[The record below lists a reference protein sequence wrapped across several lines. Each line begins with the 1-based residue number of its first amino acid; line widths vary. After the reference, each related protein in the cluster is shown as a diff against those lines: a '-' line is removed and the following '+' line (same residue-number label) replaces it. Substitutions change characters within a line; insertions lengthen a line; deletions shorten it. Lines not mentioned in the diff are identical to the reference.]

1 MYYPKNKIKTGLHT
15 NGGEYIFIDS
25 QKEYVGFYY
34 ALYNGTFYE
43 GKSPT
48 KGNKQIIPILDDKT
62 RESAPFYPTENP
74 YATDHSTPGSIVPP
88 DFRINSSNPEL
99 NNKAYIPTLNQI
111 QNVPIPSYRSPLRTD
126 YAIGQFI
133 RYFCKKANEPV
144 FIEIDKSTYTSLY
157 NKNQNW
163 VQLYIP
169 FQVYWLIAGDY
180 QKVIQANK
188 TNVLRKEQSIQVYGF
203 SKYIEKFGGYDKFY
217 F

>member
-1 MYYPKNKIKTGLHT
+1 MYFPKNKIKTGLQANT
-15 NGGEYIFIDS
+15 GEFVYADDLSPFI
-25 QKEYVGFYY
+25 GNYY
-34 ALYNGTFYE
+34 SLYNGTFFE

-48 KGNKQIIPILDDKT
+48 KGNRQIIPSSKT
-62 RESAPFYPTENP
+62 QQTELNQEIGNKP
-74 YATDHSTPGSIVPP
+74 DYVQDSEDRKIAYIVP
-88 DFRINSSNPEL
+88 
-99 NNKAYIPTLNQI
+99 TNQV

-133 RYFCKKANEPV
+133 RYFCKKVNESV

-163 VQLYIP
+163 VQLYTP

>member
-1 MYYPKNKIKTGLHT
+1 MYYPKNKIKTNLYSGK
-15 NGGEYIFIDS
+15 GAF
-25 QKEYVGFYY
+25 FYADDKSPFTGY
-34 ALYNGTFYE
+34 YYSLYNGKFFE

-48 KGNKQIIPILDDKT
+48 KNNRELIPAEVLEQDSQIGNIGFPDKT
-62 RESAPFYPTENP
+62 PGYDI
-74 YATDHSTPGSIVPP
+74 TD
-88 DFRINSSNPEL
+88 
-99 NNKAYIPTLNQI
+99 NKAYIPTLNQI
-111 QNVPIPSYRSPLRTD
+111 QNVPIPSYRLPLRTD

-133 RYFCKKANEPV
+133 RYFCKKANESV